1 MCSLASPC
9 FFILIGRSPTASRR
23 RDVHGEWKAKP
34 DSDTLNAW
42 RSVSEPSMKAHREAA
57 GEMCVGLSFIHCFVW
72 TEIPVASYDSTPEIA
87 YRNKAD
93 Y

>member
-42 RSVSEPSMKAHREAA
+42 RSVFEPSMKAHREAA
-57 GEMCVGLSFIHCFVW
+57 GEMCMARARCGSIFYSMFCL
-72 TEIPVASYDSTPEIA
+72 D
-87 YRNKAD
+87 
-93 Y
+93 